1 MTIPSDYA
9 ERVYAGVLGKLIGVY
24 LGRPFE
30 GWSYDRIM
38 RELGEI
44 RDYVQVRP
52 GVPLVVTDD
61 DVTGTFTFAR
71 SLADNG
77 YPADL
82 TPEQIG
88 GTWLNYTVEGRTI
101 FWWGGLGN
109 STEHTAYLRM
119 KHGMPAPESGAIA
132 TNGKTIAEQIGAQIF
147 IDGWAMVA
155 PGDPERAADL
165 ARRAASVSHD
175 GEAVY
180 GSQVIAAME
189 AQAFVESDLDTLLN
203 TALSLI
209 PADSTINRVIADV
222 REWHAGEPDWRKT
235 REKIAANYGYDK
247 FRGPCHMVPNHAL
260 IHLALLY
267 GNDDFAESLMIV
279 NTAGWDTDCNSGN
292 VGCLLGIKNG
302 LATIDDSGV
311 DWRAPIADRL
321 YLATADGGRAISD
334 AVAETY
340 HLVNAGLALQ
350 DQPPSQP
357 KDGARF
363 HFDLPGSVQGFQAD
377 DSSLKLD
384 NVAGESE
391 LGQRRLALRL
401 TAGSVGR
408 AATATF
414 IPPEAIDMP
423 GYLLLASPTL
433 YPGQQVTASLSADAE
448 NSDPLGLGL
457 FLRHY
462 GDGDELV
469 TVDGPVE
476 KAAPGE
482 RFALKWQVPDT
493 GGQPIAE
500 IGIRLESSAA
510 PSVGYLDFLTWEGSP
525 DVTFTR
531 PEGSGKLW
539 RRAWVDAV
547 SQFDARWP
555 ESFRIVQNEGTGL
568 LSQGTVDWQD
578 YRVTSTI
585 TPYLAKQAGI
595 AARVQGLRRYYA
607 LVLADNGE
615 VQLVKAKDGEITVLA
630 AEQHP
635 WQDFAPVELSLDVT
649 GNHLQGWVDGQQRFD
664 LTDHSDPWQAGGV
677 ALIVTEGCIGTDAV
691 AVKGAAKAR

>member
-1 MTIPSDYA
+1 MNIPLDYA

-30 GWSYDRIM
+30 GWPYDRIM

-82 TPEQIG
+82 SPEQIG
-88 GTWLNYTVEGRTI
+88 DTWLNYTVEGRTI

-119 KHGMPAPESGAIA
+119 KHGMAAPESGAIA

-189 AQAFVESDLDTLLN
+189 AQAFVESDLDTLLD
-203 TALSLI
+203 TAIGLI
-209 PADSTINRVIADV
+209 PADSTINRVITDV
-222 REWHAGEPDWRKT
+222 REWHAKEPDWRKT

-302 LATIDDSGV
+302 LATIDDSPV
-311 DWRAPIADRL
+311 DWRAPVADRL
-321 YLATADGGRAISD
+321 YLATADGGRAITD

-340 HLVNAGLALQ
+340 HLVNAGLALH
-350 DQPPSQP
+350 DQPAADP
-357 KDGARF
+357 KNGARF
-363 HFDLPGSVQGFQAD
+363 HFGLPGSVQGFQSD
-377 DSSLKLD
+377 DSSLGIE
-384 NVAGESE
+384 NVVGESE
-391 LGQRRLALRL
+391 LGQRGLALRG

-408 AATATF
+408 VATPTF
-414 IPPEAIDMP
+414 IPPEAIEMP

-433 YPGQQVTASLSADAE
+433 YPGQQVTASLSAEAQ
-448 NSDPLGLGL
+448 NSAPLGLGL

-462 GDGDELV
+462 GDGDELI
-469 TVDGPVE
+469 TVDGPLE
-476 KAAPGE
+476 QAAPGE
-482 RFALKWQVPDT
+482 RVKLTWQVPAT

-500 IGIRLESSAA
+500 IGIRLESSDASGSA
-510 PSVGYLDFLTWEGSP
+510 FLDFLTWEGSP

-568 LSQGTVDWQD
+568 LSQGTVDWRD

-585 TPYLAKQAGI
+585 TPYLAKHAGI
-595 AARVQGLRRYYA
+595 AARVHGLRRYYA

-615 VQLVKAKDGEITVLA
+615 VQLVKAKDGEIAVLA
-630 AEQHP
+630 AEQFP
-635 WQDFAPVELSLDVT
+635 WQDFSPVELSLEVT
-649 GNHLQGWVDGQQRFD
+649 GNHLRGWVDGQQRFD
-664 LTDHSDPWQAGGV
+664 VADDIDPWQAGGV

-691 AVKGAAKAR
+691 VVKGATTAR